1 MRISALLLAALFG
14 LTLMVGCGGKTE
26 ISADQA
32 KKNRAKE
39 QEAPVN
45 METMVLPEQR
55 EGN

>member
-1 MRISALLLAALFG
+1 MRISALLLTVLFVSG
-14 LTLMVGCGGKTE
+14 LMIGCGGKTE